1 MPRTDLFSCCQSAL
15 VGAVAGVDVAVAEG
29 VPVPLGVAEVVGVGG
44 AESPAEHAANP
55 PSAPTT
61 TARLLS
67 LDGADVTVPR

>member
-1 MPRTDLFSCCQSAL
+1 MPRTDLLSCCQSAF

-29 VPVPLGVAEVVGVGG
+29 VPVPLAVALAEVVGVGG
-44 AESPAEHAANP
+44 AESSAEQAASP

-67 LDGADVTVPR
+67 L

>member
-1 MPRTDLFSCCQSAL
+1 MPRIDLLSCRQSAL

-29 VPVPLGVAEVVGVGG
+29 VPVPLVTGEVVAVGG
-44 AESPAEHAANP
+44 AESPAEHAASP

-67 LDGADVTVPR
+67 LWGTDVTDPR